1 MLMRLGIIGSGNL
14 GTALAKV
21 LSEHY
26 KVVLYD
32 IDVHVVAEINSKH
45 TNSKYLPDI
54 KLNHNV
60 TASSDMSVMHDT
72 DIIIVSVPSRVIKEV
87 CEKLKPHYNRQII
100 ISSTKGLTSEGKVMT
115 EVIERTLRCRTSRVL
130 ALSGPCIAKELAAG
144 KPTMLMIGGRRII
157 ADRIQKLF
165 ESKHFFIKTT
175 TDKRGI
181 QLLGFYKNIIAILV
195 GICEGIGLGHNF
207 ESSLMTRAYNE
218 FYHLNAAVNIKRHTF
233 VSPAGLGDLYVTAM
247 SPHSR
252 NRTFGYLIG
261 AGMSIDDAKKKIGQ
275 TIEGYENLLLLHH
288 MKNKSFI
295 DKELIKILMEITHNS
310 KSKEQIKDLLLKYL
324 YNYRKR
330 NLEEF
335 ILPLQMP

>member
-1 MLMRLGIIGSGNL
+1 MKLGIIGSGNL
-14 GTALAKV
+14 GTAFAKV
-21 LSEHY
+21 LSEKH
-26 KVVLYD
+26 KIVLYD
-32 IDVHVVAEINSKH
+32 VNHKIVKEINSKH
-45 TNSKYLPDI
+45 TNSIYLPDVR
-54 KLNHNV
+54 LNHDV
-60 TASSDMSVMHDT
+60 TASVDMTSMEDT
-72 DIIIVSVPSRVIKEV
+72 DVIIISVPSKVIKDV
-87 CEKLKPHYNRQII
+87 CETLRQHYKGQII
-100 ISSTKGLTSEGKVMT
+100 ISSTKGLSAEGKVMT
-115 EVIERTLRCRTSRVL
+115 DVIERSLRCNTSKVL

-144 KPTMLMIGGRRII
+144 KPTMLMLGGRNTITK
-157 ADRIQKLF
+157 RIQSEL
-165 ESKHFFIKTT
+165 ESRHLFIKTT
-175 TDKRGI
+175 TDKKGI

-218 FYHLNAAVNIKRHTF
+218 FYHLNATINIKRHTF

-261 AGMSIDDAKKKIGQ
+261 TGMSIDDAKKKIGQ

-295 DKELIKILMEITHNS
+295 DKELVKILMEIIHDG
-310 KSKEQIKDLLLKYL
+310 KSKEQVKDMLLKYL

-330 NLEEF
+330 RLEELIF
-335 ILPLQMP
+335 PLQMP